1 MTSIIAIVFRN
12 PETFS
17 SGKNIFYNN
26 SSPSKPPGNYFSAF
40 IMSLLYLS
48 WCLNWRWRN
57 RSVHCSKNFGV
68 FRSVVKARLQGIYG
82 SSSVINGS
90 FNGFFLS
97 KCKVISTVSLWE
109 TCDSCRRCVQAAI
122 NSRIVGYKWIW
133 LVRFVLHFS
142 KLWASSFHS
151 LGTFSSYTH
160 TFQNYHQRL
169 CLPLPKNFSD
179 CKRP

>member
-1 MTSIIAIVFRN
+1 
-12 PETFS
+12 
-17 SGKNIFYNN
+17 
-26 SSPSKPPGNYFSAF
+26 
-40 IMSLLYLS
+40 MSLLYLR

-151 LGTFSSYTH
+151 LRTFSSYIH

-169 CLPLPKNFSD
+169 CLPLPKNFPD
-179 CKRP
+179 CKGP